1 MRGCSGDQL
10 VSRFVCDGRVNCMMP
25 GREAVDEEKQFCS
38 RAPDT
43 EADTGNKDPNLLNT
57 ASHHQPPI

>member
-10 VSRFVCDGRVNCMMP
+10 VCRFVCDGRVNCMMP
-25 GREAVDEEKQFCS
+25 GREAVDEQEQFCS
-38 RAPDT
+38 RARDT